1 MAGLQERSIRIVPW
15 LWEHEPSCNLEIL
28 LLTAQVA
35 LLSSR
40 LPLKLRAAPRSS
52 ARPVPSSSPEVHS
65 PLLVPELVAL
75 PRSRDWAAHAFRLLR
90 VSGFQ
95 ARLSRRMR
103 FCNDVCVYASSPR
116 SVSTCAFLCSLP
128 ACIQNYAH
136 TSKLQPL
143 ALFLSPISCAY
154 TDGELTSD
162 VTGKFGVTG
171 IAFATAEGL
180 SHLLAF
186 GSSL

>member
-1 MAGLQERSIRIVPW
+1 MHL
-15 LWEHEPSCNLEIL
+15 
-28 LLTAQVA
+28 
-35 LLSSR
+35 
-40 LPLKLRAAPRSS
+40 
-52 ARPVPSSSPEVHS
+52 
-65 PLLVPELVAL
+65 
-75 PRSRDWAAHAFRLLR
+75 D
-90 VSGFQ
+90 
-95 ARLSRRMR
+95 
-103 FCNDVCVYASSPR
+103 
-116 SVSTCAFLCSLP
+116 LP